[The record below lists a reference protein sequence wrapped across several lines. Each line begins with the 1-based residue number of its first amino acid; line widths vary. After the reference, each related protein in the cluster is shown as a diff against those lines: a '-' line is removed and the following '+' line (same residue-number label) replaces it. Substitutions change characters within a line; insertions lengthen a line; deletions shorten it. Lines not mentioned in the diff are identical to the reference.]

1 MERQLR
7 SLVSGAL
14 TVVVTLPFL
23 FLFTRSPLTNFWPLM
38 VAWLCAGATA
48 LVWGSGRRLALLGV
62 APGSYAASH
71 SLAAGLL
78 LASLLASAIGLLQYF
93 GVADVV
99 GDWLHPSQPGV
110 AMGQLRQRNQQ
121 ASLLSLGLWALW
133 WVVAQ
138 SIQGQ
143 VDQGTAVRQGTRS
156 MATVGLGLLVAW
168 ALALLAVG
176 SAATASR
183 TGLAQWL
190 MLCVLLFWWRASWGL
205 VPLGLALAGLLL
217 YGWAA
222 WLLPELLWQWTGFQA
237 DGLFSRFGQAPG
249 CTSRGVLWANVWHLI
264 LQKPW
269 TGWGWGEL
277 DYAHYVTLFPGAR
290 FCVLLDNA
298 HNLPLHLAVELGLP
312 FALLVC
318 GVASLWVWRARP
330 WAETDPVRQLA
341 WGILAVVGLHSML
354 EFPLWYGPFQ
364 LVTLWALA
372 LLWRGPGLDAAVRA
386 VRRAPGW
393 LFVVVGGAV
402 LLLWAALGWQY
413 HRVSQIYTPVA
424 QRMPS
429 MREHPL
435 AQVHG
440 SWVFKDAIAFAE
452 LTTTPVHSET
462 APRVHALAL
471 RMLHYSPEPR
481 VIERLIES
489 ATLLGHDDEAAFHLQ
504 RYRAAYPKDHARWAE
519 RQASAAVPVLPALPA
534 SGASAQR

>member
-1 MERQLR
+1 MHFSTGFGL
-7 SLVSGAL
+7 SLAL
-14 TVVVTLPFL
+14 ALPFL
-23 FLFTRSPLTNFWPLM
+23 FSGTRPPLTNFWPLM
-38 VAWLCAGATA
+38 CVGLCA
-48 LVWGSGRRLALLGV
+48 LVAALLHVSHLRRCFSESMRTV
-62 APGSYAASH
+62 ALQYAAS
-71 SLAAGLL
+71 LL

-93 GVADVV
+93 GVTEVM
-99 GDWLHPSQPGV
+99 GDWIHPSQPGV

-121 ASLLSLGLWALW
+121 ASLLSLGLWSLW

-138 SIQGQ
+138 SVQGMGGQ
-143 VDQGTAVRQGTRS
+143 AKVARQGAVS
-156 MATVGLGLLVAW
+156 LVAVGMGLLMAW

-277 DYAHYVTLFPGAR
+277 DYAHYITLFPGTR

-318 GVASLWVWRARP
+318 GVTLLWVWRARP

-364 LVTLWALA
+364 LVTLCALA
-372 LLWRGPGLDAAVRA
+372 LLWRGPGLDAALRT
-386 VRRAPGW
+386 VRRVPMGLW
-393 LFVVVGGAV
+393 V
-402 LLLWAALGWQY
+402 LAGVLGLVLWVALGWQY

-429 MREHPL
+429 MRDHPL
-435 AQVHG
+435 AQLQG

-452 LTTTPVHSET
+452 LTTMPVDRET

-489 ATLLGHDDEAAFHLQ
+489 ATLLGRDDEAAFHLQ

>member
-1 MERQLR
+1 MHFLTW
-7 SLVSGAL
+7 LGPAL
-14 TVVVTLPFL
+14 ALAVPFL
-23 FLFTRSPLTNFWPLM
+23 FSSTRAPLTNFWPLM
-38 VAWLCAGATA
+38 CAWLCAG
-48 LVWGSGRRLALLGV
+48 VLALLLV
-62 APGSYAASH
+62 WQVRQPDAPGRHALARQCAAGVL
-71 SLAAGLL
+71 LAALL
-78 LASLLASAIGLLQYF
+78 GSAVGLLQYF
-93 GVADVV
+93 GQTD
-99 GDWLHPSQPGV
+99 GWWGWLHPAQPGV

-143 VDQGTAVRQGTRS
+143 VNQGTAVRQGTRS

-190 MLCVLLFWWRASWGL
+190 MLCVLLFWWRVSWGL

-269 TGWGWGEL
+269 LGWGWGEL
-277 DYAHYVTLFPGAR
+277 DYAHYITLFPGTR

-312 FALLVC
+312 LALLVS
-318 GVASLWVWRARP
+318 GLVLWWVWRARP

-386 VRRAPGW
+386 MRRVPLGLW
-393 LFVVVGGAV
+393 VLVAV
-402 LLLWAALGWQY
+402 AGLVHWGALGWQY

-429 MREHPL
+429 MRDNPL
-435 AQVHG
+435 AQVQG

-452 LTTTPVHSET
+452 LTTMPVHRET
-462 APRVHALAL
+462 APQLHALAL

-489 ATLLGHDDEAAFHLQ
+489 ATLLGLDDEAEFHLQ
-504 RYRAAYPKDHARWAE
+504 RYRVAYPKDHARWQKKNGMSGE
-519 RQASAAVPVLPALPA
+519 QLMPGPAPGVVVA
-534 SGASAQR
+534 PSS